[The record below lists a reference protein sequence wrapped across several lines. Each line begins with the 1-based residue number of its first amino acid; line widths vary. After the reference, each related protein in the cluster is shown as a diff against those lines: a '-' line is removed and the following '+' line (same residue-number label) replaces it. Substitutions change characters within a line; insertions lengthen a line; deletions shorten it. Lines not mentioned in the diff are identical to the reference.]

1 MVYVMSPAAHM
12 SVIIVGHHL
21 LGNPLYTILQVV
33 SFRTSVILSWP
44 HQLIF
49 FCKGHGLPQLVGNIF
64 LKGWNSD
71 TARPEKGMHFVLL
84 TLLFK
89 DTEDGKS

>member
-1 MVYVMSPAAHM
+1 M
-12 SVIIVGHHL
+12 L
-21 LGNPLYTILQVV
+21 
-33 SFRTSVILSWP
+33 
-44 HQLIF
+44 
-49 FCKGHGLPQLVGNIF
+49 

-89 DTEDGKS
+89 DTEDGIQL